1 MNDCL
6 ATTLEFDCLCTTN
19 NSAPGLQYYT
29 QTMPTFICEEEYQKC
44 ISEAT
49 NNAGA
54 QAACAATEK
63 AECGHLDPANFTAVA
78 ASPSAT
84 ASSSRSIP
92 PSKAT
97 SSSTSTFP
105 PNSAIASSPPNSATS
120 LQPHQGLS
128 TGAKAGIGVGV
139 AFGVLTFILGL
150 WLAFWYGRRTRSS
163 ANDKKSK
170 PDKKAELEASEAR
183 KPELADTGVS
193 EMGEPLS
200 SEEKKELEN
209 RRRAVELEGGS
220 INVPPGF
227 SERTELEARR
237 RGDVFELS

>member
-1 MNDCL
+1 VNDCL
-6 ATTLEFDCLCTTN
+6 TTTLEFHCLCTTN

-49 NNAGA
+49 NNAAA

-63 AECGHLDPANFTAVA
+63 AECGQLDPANFTAVA

-84 ASSSRSIP
+84 PSSRSISL
-92 PSKAT
+92 SKAT
-97 SSSTSTFP
+97 SSSTST
-105 PNSAIASSPPNSATS
+105 SPPNSATS

-183 KPELADTGVS
+183 KSELADTGIS

-209 RRRAVELEGGS
+209 QRRAVELEGGS
-220 INVPPGF
+220 WVQ
-227 SERTELEARR
+227 
-237 RGDVFELS
+237 